1 MSTTRNGWCVHCRGR
16 IDLTADDWD
25 SIIDCP
31 HCGREM
37 EASAAVVYR
46 RRFRR
51 TRRWMWL
58 GVGVLAAIGLA
69 SLVYF
74 NHALLRWSYDL
85 LVEETGSH
93 LAAVTFLAAAVLAV
107 LWLVF
112 WMLFPL
118 VVFIGLRDLRR
129 RTLELE
135 ETTKLCARHL
145 ARLTSRAER
154 WDGSPIAQK
163 SVLAHAEAPP
173 TPAAPLNPSPKGPP
187 AAARELTPGTAA

>member
-1 MSTTRNGWCVHCRGR
+1 MSTLRNGWCVHCRGR
-16 IDLTADDWD
+16 IDLTAQDWD
-25 SIIDCP
+25 SMIDCP

-37 EASAAVVYR
+37 EASAAVAYR

-51 TRRWMWL
+51 TRRWLWI
-58 GVGVLAAIGLA
+58 GAGVLAVIGLA

-74 NHALLRWSYDL
+74 NHALLRWGYDRL
-85 LVEETGSH
+85 AEEMGSH
-93 LAAVTFLAAAVLAV
+93 TAAVACLAAALLAA
-107 LWLVF
+107 LWLVC

-154 WDGSPIAQK
+154 RDGSPGSIAR
-163 SVLAHAEAPP
+163 SVVQPEAPAA
-173 TPAAPLNPSPKGPP
+173 PAAPLNPGSKEPP
-187 AAARELTPGTAA
+187 TASRELTPGTAA